1 MQDKVEFVREANR
14 KKLVKV
20 INELEVVDYDTVSK
34 CLPRLLAEGSLKLD
48 HSVYTPA
55 DPSTNLPKGVGR
67 YLLYD
72 HDSSNPFSIWVFAFA
87 PRQKT
92 TIHDHKYKGTVTVL
106 EGPIS
111 EKFYHPTSEKSAQLV
126 NRMDRYR
133 FHTNS
138 DDLKST
144 YVHQLKCRK
153 GLDVGISV
161 TLHIYNMEAY
171 WVNFDGKKIDQRNLN
186 IIYSKDNVGVNKN
199 IPSYIKASP
208 DLEESISYRM

>member
-1 MQDKVEFVREANR
+1 MQDKIEFVREANR
-14 KKLVKV
+14 EKIVKAM
-20 INELEVVDYDTVSK
+20 NELEVVNYETVSK
-34 CLPRLLAEGSLKLD
+34 HLPRLLAEGALHLD

-111 EKFYHPTSEKSAQLV
+111 EKFYQPTGEKSAQLV
-126 NRMDRYR
+126 NRIDRYR
-133 FHTNS
+133 FHSNS
-138 DDLKST
+138 DDLTST
-144 YVHQLKCRK
+144 FVHQLKCRK
-153 GLDVGISV
+153 GLDVTISV

-171 WVNFDGKKIDQRNLN
+171 LVHFDGKKIDQRNLN
-186 IIYSKDNVGVNKN
+186 IIYSKDKTGANKN
-199 IPSYIKASP
+199 IPSYTKVSS
-208 DLEESISYRM
+208 DLDEPISYKI